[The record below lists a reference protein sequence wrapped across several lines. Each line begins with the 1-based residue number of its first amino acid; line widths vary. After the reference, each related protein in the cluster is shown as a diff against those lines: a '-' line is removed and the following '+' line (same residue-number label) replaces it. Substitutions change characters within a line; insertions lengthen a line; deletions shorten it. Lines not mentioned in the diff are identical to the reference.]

1 MKKIL
6 SSILIITT
14 AAALIGLGTFAYFSD
29 IERSLSN
36 YTATSG
42 TIDIAVNWPAQPAGD
57 NTIADLKPSQV
68 RYLSETVKNV
78 GRNPAVIY
86 KHTHVNGTSDG
97 EVVEPEREEGT
108 DATGTT
114 GYVSKYDIDNV
125 ILYDLK
131 VQIINAAGTVVS
143 GYVII
148 RDPADGENGLT
159 LADISSKWIKLGVL
173 QPGQSMVVR
182 QSYHM
187 KKSTTNWAQADSVNF
202 SMDFMAT
209 QTNDDTTF
217 VPSTDIPL
225 ATLDSSGNWAV
236 DSFFDIDTSGN

>member
-14 AAALIGLGTFAYFSD
+14 AATLIGLGTFAYFSD
-29 IERSLSN
+29 IERSPST

-42 TIDIAVNWPAQPAGD
+42 TIDIAVNWPQQPAGD

-68 RYLSETVKNV
+68 RYLVENVRNV
-78 GRNPAVIY
+78 GKNPAVIY
-86 KHTHVNGTSDG
+86 KHTHVNGTSDDP
-97 EVVEPEREEGT
+97 VVEPEKEEGMVT
-108 DATGTT
+108 DPTGATS
-114 GYVSKYDIDNV
+114 YVPKHDIDTV

-131 VQIINAAGTVVS
+131 LRIINADGAVL
-143 GYVII
+143 GYEII
-148 RDPADGENGLT
+148 ADPADGENGLT
-159 LADISSKWIKLGVL
+159 LADISSKWIKLGL
-173 QPGQSMVVR
+173 LRPGESMTVV

-202 SMDFMAT
+202 SMDFMAV

-217 VPSTDIPL
+217 RPL
-225 ATLDSSGNWAV
+225 PAGAMPQSSNGEWQV
-236 DSFFDIDTSGN
+236 DSFFDVFTEI